1 MTSPD
6 AGSNGARTRR
16 SDLASFAI
24 YCIAY
29 AVFMALLA
37 FSPDVLAK
45 RVVGG
50 VNLAVAYGMG
60 LILGA
65 VALAGIAMA
74 KRRGGPPA

>member
-6 AGSNGARTRR
+6 AGPDGARARR
-16 SDLASFAI
+16 GDLASFAI
-24 YCIAY
+24 YCVGY

-37 FSPDVLAK
+37 FSPDVLAT

-50 VNLAVAYGMG
+50 VNLAVAYGVG
-60 LILGA
+60 LILSA
-65 VALAGIAMA
+65 VVLAGIAMA